1 MPNTTLKDPNAG
13 DVHADELFD
22 LERRAGTPNTA
33 SDIAAQDQRDAAV
46 RDSNDSVREQEN
58 SGSWANNVSNAI
70 KSKGSKGKSRITGGR
85 RKKTTIGLL
94 LGGGGVAGIIAIVM
108 TLLPLKLEMFAQ
120 NITKNATKVANYA
133 VEERGKALIKKAI
146 VNRIFQ
152 AGTGTADGDLLMC
165 KGGGIA
171 CSVLKTYTTD
181 YIEKKFDLKF
191 EKNGSTVSIKPTV
204 GNGPGRS
211 WKISSGYDGIDKT
224 LNETELRGYLKK
236 HVDERVSERGL
247 GGWIKRFIGRKILM
261 RKYNVRSWLGE
272 KLAIPGEK
280 LSDLRLKIRTQI
292 IMNIFGRINTRMG
305 VWMLCLQSSPVE
317 CEKSITKL
325 TDNQLKSFLGNTD
338 LSKDADKLETKD
350 MQKAVADAMN
360 KALVDIR
367 ARLKLA
373 KGWVAAVLA
382 IDLAA
387 KIVGALS
394 NGTLDRIVS
403 DATLGTYAAFGY
415 GDNSGL
421 FTNIEKLK
429 AGDLDMANIE
439 ALTGLLDGAEASP
452 LMAYENGITNPSIA
466 TLFGGTTAYAA
477 GSSSTN
483 GVMCKQRF
491 GLPSTPLPAGQLVC
505 DNQKINQNLLTDQA
519 QFVNNSPLGPI
530 ANFWNDT
537 LGKVIGF
544 AKDLLGS
551 VDIPDVADPLGIQKL
566 LLEGLGKQA
575 SEAAMKE
582 FGSFMS
588 STVINVPDC
597 GVDATGDQNYTCYSG
612 AGWGEANELA
622 YNGQDPTDGTANGSG
637 GQYLSPQ
644 QVAAITKEQDANT
657 PKPSYLA
664 SMFDPYTKGSVTQQF
679 ALMAPSS
686 GIGLISSLLNTPSA
700 IIAGLGTPSFAASS
714 VSSATLSNPFNQVM
728 YGYPV
733 GSSAFD
739 ADPSNYTA
747 ESCKTMA
754 DSRVLEH
761 VDGVPYPVYTTSDPC
776 ALEKT
781 VVGGLLADAGVTDD
795 PNSLKDP
802 LTTPASGSGATSAAG
817 ATIDMAHAF
826 EDSTSVGCAPGTTE
840 IRNDTGYNNGQPI
853 PIKLCSIPGTLQGPS
868 DGTFPPGKAGAPGMV
883 NSRAS
888 GAALAMFTQ
897 MKTDLGLGSVPLN
910 DSFRTYAEQEANV
923 AIYGGQAAPAG
934 YSNHQM
940 GYAFDMGGGG
950 CSYSSGIT
958 SCPSSAIW
966 TWLSNNASKYGFQQL
981 SREWWHWSIDGR

>member
-1 MPNTTLKDPNAG
+1 MANTTLKNPNPG
-13 DVHADELFD
+13 DVHADELAD
-22 LERRAGTPNTA
+22 LERRAAAPNTDA
-33 SDIAAQDQRDAAV
+33 DLAAQDQRDAAM

-58 SGSWANNVSNAI
+58 SGSWANNVSNTI
-70 KSKGSKGKSRITGGR
+70 KTKGSKGKSRITGGR
-85 RKKTTIGLL
+85 WKKTTIGLL

-120 NITKNATKVANYA
+120 NITKNATKVAGYA
-133 VEERGKALIKKAI
+133 VEERGKALIKRAI

-181 YIEKKFDLKF
+181 FIEKKFDLKF

-211 WKISSGYDGIDKT
+211 WTISSGYDGIDKT

-236 HVDERVSERGL
+236 HVDERVSERGI

-272 KLAIPGEK
+272 KIAIPGEK
-280 LSDLRLKIRTQI
+280 LDDLRIKIRTQI

-317 CEKSITKL
+317 CEKSISKL
-325 TDNQLKSFLGNTD
+325 TNSQLKSFLGNTD

-350 MQKAVADAMN
+350 MQKAVAEAMN
-360 KALVDIR
+360 KALADIR
-367 ARLKLA
+367 ARLKVA
-373 KGWVAAVLA
+373 KGWMAAVMFA
-382 IDLAA
+382 DLAA
-387 KIVGALS
+387 KILGALS

-415 GDNSGL
+415 GDSSGL

-439 ALTGLLDGAEASP
+439 ALSGLLDGAEVSP

-477 GSSSTN
+477 GSSSTS

-491 GLPSTPLPAGQLVC
+491 GLPSTPLPADQLVC
-505 DNQKINQNLLTDQA
+505 DNQKVNQNLLTTQSTA
-519 QFVNNSPLGPI
+519 INNSGLGPI

-544 AKDLLGS
+544 GKDLLGS
-551 VDIPDVADPLGIQKL
+551 PNIPDIIDPLGVQGIVL
-566 LLEGLGKQA
+566 DLINNSPLG
-575 SEAAMKE
+575 EAAMKE
-582 FGSFMS
+582 FGLFVS

-622 YNGQDPTDGTANGSG
+622 YNGQDPTDGTPNGSG

-700 IIAGLGTPSFAASS
+700 IIAGFGTPSFAASS
-714 VSSATLSNPFNQVM
+714 VSSSTLNNPFSQVM

-754 DSRVLEH
+754 ANRVLEH

-802 LTTPASGSGATSAAG
+802 LTSGGSGAATSSGVCPAG
-817 ATIDMAHAF
+817 MKD
-826 EDSTSVGCAPGTTE
+826 EGDSQLADGTSLHLCGIPGTTDP
-840 IRNDTGYNNGQPI
+840 DTSDNIGWVNVDSASQAFDM
-853 PIKLCSIPGTLQGPS
+853 IKAMQAETGNPTITLTS
-868 DGTFPPGKAGAPGMV
+868 
-883 NSRAS
+883 
-888 GAALAMFTQ
+888 
-897 MKTDLGLGSVPLN
+897 
-910 DSFRTYAEQEANV
+910 SFRTLAQQQYLYNCYVTGSCNGGNLAAPPGSSQHETGHAFDFDLGQSGVDNWLWG
-923 AIYGGQAAPAG
+923 GGQVNPNRFG
-934 YSNHQM
+934 YSNHL
-940 GYAFDMGGGG
+940 GTDFIHFSRSGG
-950 CSYSSGIT
+950 
-958 SCPSSAIW
+958 
-966 TWLSNNASKYGFQQL
+966 
-981 SREWWHWSIDGR
+981 